1 MQNLTETNPNP
12 CKIHTLPIRNPTKSI
27 QNPSETQQNHGESIR
42 YISWSQAKGSKN
54 LLLECWPPQKK
65 SILFYLGEI
74 YYCAA
79 NIIVTTSPPF
89 VRCIVVWCIVMWCI
103 MKWCNYCCVMY
114 CCAMYCYVMSC
125 HHFTALRQMY
135 CCVMYCY
142 VLYCCVM
149 YCYVMCCYVM
159 YSLTILF
166 VRNSEDCFPTSCDHC
181 HIIFSIDNHHRI
193 SI

>member
-1 MQNLTETNPNP
+1 
-12 CKIHTLPIRNPTKSI
+12 
-27 QNPSETQQNHGESIR
+27 
-42 YISWSQAKGSKN
+42 
-54 LLLECWPPQKK
+54 
-65 SILFYLGEI
+65 
-74 YYCAA
+74 
-79 NIIVTTSPPF
+79 
-89 VRCIVVWCIVMWCI
+89 
-103 MKWCNYCCVMY
+103 MY

-142 VLYCCVM
+142 VMYCYVM

-181 HIIFSIDNHHRI
+181 HIIFPLITTIESAYNRH
-193 SI
+193 